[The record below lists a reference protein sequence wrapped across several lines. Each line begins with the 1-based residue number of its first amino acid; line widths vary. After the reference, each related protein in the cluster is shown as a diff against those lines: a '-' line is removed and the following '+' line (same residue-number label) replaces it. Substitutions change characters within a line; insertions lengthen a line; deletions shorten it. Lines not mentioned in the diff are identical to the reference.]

1 LTFPETDTFRFTHGL
16 SGATSLGLSP
26 RWVHYSGVSHS
37 FASQLANGAR
47 GVVRAPEPSPRLAA
61 CLGGGAR

>member
-1 LTFPETDTFRFTHGL
+1 MTTPQADT
-16 SGATSLGLSP
+16 
-26 RWVHYSGVSHS
+26 HS

-47 GVVRAPEPSPRLAA
+47 GVDRTVVDGFARPTHGRLTFRAPEPSPRLAA